1 MPTLREKV
9 NNWHGFLIRQL
20 QEKCRE
26 QMPTVPHHQP
36 EENQH
41 YGPTYRHHPNNQH
54 WRTDPED
61 NIPTITTDK
70 QILKTPPQQS
80 PLTNRS
86 WRHHP
91 NNHHWRTDPK
101 DTTSTITIGEQILEV
116 VDKVTYLGS
125 TISNNLSLDAELNV
139 RIDKAST
146 IMVRLLKRV
155 LDNTM
160 LTFNIKMRVY
170 QACVL
175 STLLYGSESWL
186 YIRTK
191 SKDWTLS
198 TCKTSVV
205 S

>member
-1 MPTLREKV
+1 MPDVKTVTLYKSKGDC
-9 NNWHGFLIRQL
+9 NNYRGLSLLR
-20 QEKCRE
+20 
-26 QMPTVPHHQP
+26 TVSKAFAGVVSTSS
-36 EENQH
+36 N
-41 YGPTYRHHPNNQH
+41 
-54 WRTDPED
+54 
-61 NIPTITTDK
+61 
-70 QILKTPPQQS
+70 S
-80 PLTNRS
+80 SLTEFTHSLSADIERK
-86 WRHHP
+86 
-91 NNHHWRTDPK
+91 DPK

-175 STLLYGSESWL
+175 STLLYGSES
-186 YIRTK
+186 
-191 SKDWTLS
+191 
-198 TCKTSVV
+198 
-205 S
+205 